1 MSAEFAQACDF
12 MFATLKWFAPVPGLG
27 PELCHDRGLA
37 LPRPWDSVGVTVA
50 LGVPSVMV
58 SGLAS
63 GRGTRAPKSPHLID
77 RSQRHAGLHGVEP
90 DGSVPL

>member
-37 LPRPWDSVGVTVA
+37 SPHPRDCVGVTVA
-50 LGVPSVMV
+50 LPVGVTSVIV
-58 SGLAS
+58 SGLAY
-63 GRGTRAPKSPHLID
+63 GRCQRRRQCTRAPLW
-77 RSQRHAGLHGVEP
+77 
-90 DGSVPL
+90 PLPPAHQPTPE